1 MIMTIYFLYKTNASR
16 LKTTVVRDISCV
28 AGAPLFEKIKD
39 KLLLESKQ
47 LVFLLLP
54 VQGHFRRILFNR
66 KVWISVVLFA
76 LLTGLI
82 YYLSCRRLGFSAS
95 QYSEGY
101 AEGDLLNIVLLST
114 PSGLDHNFLVESGIL
129 GINNPNE
136 IINTSL
142 LLLIS
147 KGIKKLPDWLKFLFF
162 LISLGLFFLKL
173 FGYNIIDII
182 IDDSLLIYIIYGY
195 SSLAISYFLL
205 HLYLLQKFYKAKV
218 NIPEI
223 LPQFIIDWLEGIK
236 ILASNE
242 VGFKTNKE
250 TVYLNLIVYII
261 IVFLVTIFK

>member
-16 LKTTVVRDISCV
+16 LKTTVVRDLSCV
-28 AGAPLFEKIKD
+28 AGAPFNEKIKD

-54 VQGHFRRILFNR
+54 VQGNFRRILFNR

-82 YYLSCRRLGFSAS
+82 YCLSCRRLGLSCVA
-95 QYSEGY
+95 
-101 AEGDLLNIVLLST
+101 GDLLNIELLST
-114 PSGLDHNFLVESGIL
+114 PSGLDNKFLVESGIR

-136 IINTSL
+136 NIKKNTSL

-173 FGYNIIDII
+173 FGYNLIDLI
-182 IDDSLLIYIIYGY
+182 IDDSLLVYIIYGY

-205 HLYLLQKFYKAKV
+205 HLYLLHKFYKAKV

-236 ILASNE
+236 ILASNK

>member
-114 PSGLDHNFLVESGIL
+114 PSGLDNNFLVESGIR

-147 KGIKKLPDWLKFLFF
+147 KGIKKLPDWLKFLF
-162 LISLGLFFLKL
+162 SLR
-173 FGYNIIDII
+173 
-182 IDDSLLIYIIYGY
+182 
-195 SSLAISYFLL
+195 A
-205 HLYLLQKFYKAKV
+205 
-218 NIPEI
+218 
-223 LPQFIIDWLEGIK
+223 
-236 ILASNE
+236 
-242 VGFKTNKE
+242 
-250 TVYLNLIVYII
+250 
-261 IVFLVTIFK
+261 